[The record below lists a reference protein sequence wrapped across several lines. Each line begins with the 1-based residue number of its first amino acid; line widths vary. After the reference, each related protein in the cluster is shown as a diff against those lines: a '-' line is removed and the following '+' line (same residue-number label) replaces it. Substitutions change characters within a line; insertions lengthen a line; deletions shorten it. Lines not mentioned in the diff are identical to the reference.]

1 MIRIAH
7 SPDADDAFMFYA
19 LTEGLINTRGL
30 EFENILED
38 IESLNKRALEGV
50 YELTAISFH
59 AFAYVQDRYTLLTA
73 GASIGDGYGPIVVSK
88 KPLRSLKS
96 IKIAIPGKFTSAYLA
111 LKLYEQDF
119 EEVFAPF
126 DKILELVINQV
137 VDAGVLIHEAQLSY
151 EDMGLFKVV
160 DLGEWWKS
168 KTGLVL
174 PLGAN
179 AARRDLG
186 LELIKTLD
194 ELLRESINYALSHRD
209 VALNFSRAYARE
221 IKFNKEKLDRF
232 VGMYVNRWSL
242 ECSAELRASVREFLN
257 MGASLGIVPS
267 VNGPIFFDE
276 ELDAAG

>member
-19 LTEGLINTRGL
+19 LTEGLIDTRGL

-59 AFAYVQDRYTLLTA
+59 VFAYVQNRYTLLTA

-96 IKIAIPGKFTSAYLA
+96 IKIAIPGRFTSAYLA

-209 VALNFSRAYARE
+209 LALNFSRAYARE

-242 ECSAELRASVREFLN
+242 ECSSELRASVREFLN